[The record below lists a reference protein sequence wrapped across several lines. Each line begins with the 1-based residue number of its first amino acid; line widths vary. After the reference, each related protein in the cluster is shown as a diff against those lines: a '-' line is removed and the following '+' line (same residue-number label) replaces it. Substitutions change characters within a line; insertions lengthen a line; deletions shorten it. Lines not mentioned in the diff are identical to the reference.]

1 MERSKLLSISVF
13 NLGCIGPEGLTIEL
27 DNILCL
33 VGSNNTG
40 KSTILRAYELAVG
53 TETYSIEK
61 DYCKRSKGQN
71 SVIEICVHIPEN
83 TANIAEKWKEKKEDY
98 LVVKSKWE
106 WDSLG
111 KKVRYTWNP
120 EIGSYSE
127 DGNAAGLDNVFNS
140 RLPTPFRIGALQNP
154 QQEFKR
160 LLNLVVQPIAE
171 NLKGKLDDKESELSK
186 ALTSFTSEAKKP
198 VEEHQKKINEIN
210 EILTKNHNRIFPNLT
225 IDLQIGIAEPKIDP
239 ADSLAKGSKLN
250 IKEWEEQIDWE
261 HQGTGSQR
269 ALFWSLLQV
278 RSKLQALND
287 FRSEGE
293 RRLKALE
300 KEIKKVESE
309 RDKAKKDDTKKEKE
323 DIINTKIKELE
334 ELKALE
340 PEKAFEEKND
350 EISLPGYML
359 LIDEPE
365 VALHPNAIRAASQY
379 LYELANDTSWQV
391 MITTHSPL
399 FISPLS
405 DHTTIVRLSRDIAN
419 PTPKTYRS
427 DKIKFTEDEI
437 EELKLINAF
446 DQALAEMFFGQYPI
460 IVEGDT
466 EFASFQRVMS
476 LNIEKYPLS
485 KNPVLIRA
493 RGKFSMIP
501 IMKMLSHFKV
511 QFSILHDADN
521 PRNSNGNKNNAW
533 SGNESIYNEI
543 LLARKANVKVIHRV
557 SISTFETEHT
567 GVRLSDTGMV
577 LKPANK
583 EKPWIMYDLIKK
595 NEEVKRSVENVYDD
609 LLNSKANEEP
619 FDKDFI
625 TGLNEHFKMWV
636 SNSGIKDLKFQLD

>member
-1 MERSKLLSISVF
+1 MERSKLLSISMF
-13 NLGCIGPEGLTIEL
+13 NLGCIGPEGLTIDL

-53 TETYSIEK
+53 TEPYSMEK

-71 SVIEICVHIPEN
+71 SVIEISVHIPEG
-83 TANIAEKWKEKKEDY
+83 TANIAEKWKEKKEDF

-106 WDSLG
+106 WDSLS
-111 KKVRYTWNP
+111 KKTRYTWDP

-140 RLPTPFRIGALQNP
+140 RLPIPFRIGALQNP
-154 QQEFKR
+154 QQEFKK

-171 NLKGKLDDKESELSK
+171 NLREKLEDKESELSK
-186 ALTSFTSEAKKP
+186 ALNSFTAEAKKP
-198 VEEHQKKINEIN
+198 VEEHQKKISEIN
-210 EILTKNHNRIFPNLT
+210 EKLTKNHNRIFPNLT

-278 RSKLQALND
+278 RSRLQSLNN
-287 FRSEGE
+287 FRFESEK
-293 RRLKALE
+293 RIKAIE
-300 KEIKKVESE
+300 KEIKKIEGE
-309 RDKAKKDDTKKEKE
+309 RDKAKRDDTKKEKE
-323 DIINTKIKELE
+323 ELIANKTKELK
-334 ELKALE
+334 ELKAQE

-350 EISLPGYML
+350 DISLPGYML

-365 VALHPNAIRAASQY
+365 VALHPNAIRAAAQY
-379 LYELANDTSWQV
+379 LYELANDSSWQV

-399 FISPLS
+399 FINPLN
-405 DHTTIVRLSRDIAN
+405 DHTTIVRLSRNNEN

-427 DKIKFTEDEI
+427 DKIKFSDDEI

-460 IVEGDT
+460 LIEGDT
-466 EFASFQRVMS
+466 EYASFQQLMNI
-476 LNIEKYPLS
+476 NIEKYPL
-485 KNPVLIRA
+485 NAHPVLIRA
-493 RGKFSMIP
+493 RGKYSMLP

-511 QFSILHDADN
+511 QFSVLHDSDY
-521 PRNSNGNKNNAW
+521 PKNSNGNKNNAW
-533 SGNESIYNEI
+533 TGNEKIYEEI
-543 LLARKANVKVIHRV
+543 LNIRKADIKVIHRV
-557 SISTFETEHT
+557 SISTFEIQYLGLNLDEK
-567 GVRLSDTGMV
+567 GIVQSPNSKD
-577 LKPANK
+577 
-583 EKPWIMYDLIKK
+583 KPWIMYDTIKK
-595 NEEVKRSVENVYDD
+595 NETVKKSVERIFDD
-609 LLNSKANEEP
+609 LLNLESMEEP

-625 TGLNEHFKMWV
+625 TGLNEHFKKWTDD
-636 SNSGIKDLKFQLD
+636 NGIKDPRFLF